1 MVNSSSEDNSK
12 SAYSKCGAGA
22 WRMHQSYDPQEAN
35 HMRDAHALYNP
46 RYVAK
51 GVESGMWGDYER
63 ERERERRTKS
73 HILDIYKA
81 QTRNSRSF

>member
-1 MVNSSSEDNSK
+1 MMCRPLSSRMNLSKGPLVNSSSEDSSK

-46 RYVAK
+46 RYVT
-51 GVESGMWGDYER
+51 GDMEGGLLER
-63 ERERERRTKS
+63 EREREGHS
-73 HILDIYKA
+73 
-81 QTRNSRSF
+81 

>member
-1 MVNSSSEDNSK
+1 MNLSKGPLVNSSSEDNSK

-46 RYVAK
+46 RYVSK
-51 GVESGMWGDYER
+51 DMEGGMWGLQER
-63 ERERERRTKS
+63 ES
-73 HILDIYKA
+73 YKKKA
-81 QTRNSRSF
+81 HSWNVQQ